1 METNILW
8 FTQTGFQAQGSASW
22 EKQFLDNPMETV
34 FSYCTKENPE
44 TDNLRYL
51 VQIANIFLETAAAQ
65 SDIELTRAKKAIPL
79 DAALQ
84 QTLLA
89 SVPLCEGTEQANG
102 EWLGIIW
109 KSCNDFLQTKLEQE
123 NNCSVE
129 AFIARYRPDLHIAGR
144 LYFHLVEN
152 PANAYPFAF
161 LCTYATKIGSE
172 IRHMP
177 LKYAL
182 EEFKGD
188 NERLLH
194 LMGTIYKASG
204 QSSFISSLM
213 ESGELFNPIRL
224 TDGEAYTFLKE
235 TPLYRECGIGCRI
248 PDWWKKGHST
258 SKTTLTIGTKAES
271 LLGLDSLLSY
281 HLSMQLNGQDIT
293 LQELQQLL
301 LEQNGLRLFKG
312 KWVEVDHRRLEETLS
327 QYLEMQSRFAGGI
340 TLRQWMQLQQGNTE
354 EAFLKKILTEGSLE
368 IAMGSWLDQFASHS
382 LTPDEPISL
391 DADFKATLRP
401 YQGQGLTWLHS
412 MLSMRFGACLADD
425 MGLGKTIQ
433 VLALLQHSL
442 KQGTLGNILL
452 VVPASLVGN
461 WQKEAARFTT
471 NLTVHSLHASEEK
484 LENTDCTE
492 AALYITTYA
501 MVSKRKALSEIF
513 WDLLI
518 LDEAQ
523 AIKNPGTKQTKAIK
537 ALQCRNRIALT
548 GTPVENSLSDL
559 WSLFDFLNPGLLGTR
574 KQFSTI
580 NDRLKA
586 HPQGYALLR
595 NAISPFIL
603 RRCKTDRK
611 IIEDLPEK
619 VESEVAVQLAPKQ
632 IVLYKDVVAKLEK
645 TIAEVEGIKKKGLVL
660 STILQCKQICNHPS
674 QFLGI
679 PDFKENASGKF
690 SVLRQISETVASQHE
705 KMLVFTQFQ
714 EMTAPL
720 AAFLET
726 IFKTPGGIIDGKVD
740 PKKRGDLVDRF
751 NSDRYIP
758 FMVLSIKAGGT
769 GLNLTGANHV
779 VHFDRWW
786 NPAVENQATDRAFR
800 IGQTKKV
807 NVYKFTSQGTVEEKI
822 SALIESKKTLQ
833 EEVIESS
840 DGESWMA
847 KLDNKA
853 ILELFRLEKEQY

>member
-1 METNILW
+1 METNTLW

-22 EKQFLDNPMETV
+22 EKQFLDNPMESV

-44 TDNLRYL
+44 TENLRYL
-51 VQIANIFLETAAAQ
+51 VQIANLFLETAAAQ
-65 SDIELTRAKKAIPL
+65 SDIELTRATKEIPL
-79 DAALQ
+79 DTAVQ
-84 QTLLA
+84 QSLLA

-102 EWLGIIW
+102 QWLGIIW
-109 KSCNDFLQTKLEQE
+109 KSCNEYLKTKLEQE
-123 NNCSVE
+123 KKYSVE

-152 PANAYPFAF
+152 PAKDYPFAF

-182 EEFKGD
+182 EEFKGN

-194 LMGTIYKASG
+194 LMGTIFKAAG

-213 ESGELFNPIRL
+213 ESGELFNPIQL

-235 TPLYRECGIGCRI
+235 TPLYQQCGIGCRI
-248 PDWWKKGHST
+248 PDWWKSRHFT
-258 SKTTLTIGTKAES
+258 SKTTLTVGTKAKS
-271 LLGLDSLLSY
+271 LLGLDSILSY
-281 HLSMQLNGQDIT
+281 RLSLQLNGQDIT

-312 KWVEVDHRRLEETLS
+312 KWVEVNHGKLEETLS
-327 QYLEMQSRFAGGI
+327 QYLEMQSRFADGI
-340 TLRQWMQLQQGNTE
+340 TLRQWMQLQQGNAE
-354 EAFLKKILTEGSLE
+354 DAFIKKILEEDSLE
-368 IAMGSWLDQFASHS
+368 IEMGSWLDQFASHS
-382 LTPDEPISL
+382 LVSKEPISL
-391 DADFKATLRP
+391 DEGFKATLRP
-401 YQGQGLTWLHS
+401 YQRQGLNWIFS
-412 MLSMRFGACLADD
+412 MLSMGFGACLADD

-433 VLALLQHSL
+433 VLALLQYSL
-442 KQGTLGNILL
+442 KQGTLKNVLL
-452 VVPASLVGN
+452 IVPASLVGN
-461 WQKEAARFTT
+461 WQKEAARFVPD
-471 NLTVHSLHASEEK
+471 LSVLYLHTSEEI
-484 LENTDCTE
+484 LASTDCTK

-501 MVSKRKALSEIF
+501 MASSRKALSEPF

-537 ALQCRNRIALT
+537 ALQCKNRIALT

-574 KQFSTI
+574 KQFSNI

-595 NAISPFIL
+595 SAISPFIL

-619 VESEVAVQLAPKQ
+619 IESEVAVQLAPKQ
-632 IVLYKDVVAKLEK
+632 IVLYKDVVANLERS
-645 TIAEVEGIKKKGLVL
+645 IAEVEGIEKKGLVL
-660 STILQCKQICNHPS
+660 STILKCKQICNHPS

-720 AAFLET
+720 AAFLQT
-726 IFKTPGGIIDGKVD
+726 IFKTPGGIIDGKVA
-740 PKKRGDLVDRF
+740 PKKRGELVDQF

-800 IGQTKKV
+800 IGQTKNV

-822 SALIESKKTLQ
+822 SSLIESKKHLQ
-833 EEVIESS
+833 EEVIGSS

-847 KLDNKA
+847 RLDDKA
-853 ILELFRLEKEQY
+853 ILELFRLEKEHS